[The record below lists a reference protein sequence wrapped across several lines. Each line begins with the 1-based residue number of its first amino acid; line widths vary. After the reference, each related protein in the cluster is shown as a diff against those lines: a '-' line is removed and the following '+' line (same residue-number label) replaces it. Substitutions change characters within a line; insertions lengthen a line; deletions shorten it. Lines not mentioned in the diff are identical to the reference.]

1 MSDFLVVALTVGLL
15 RLDGGAAA
23 PVDAISPDCSW
34 YKDWETIRPK
44 VDDLPHALRP
54 PRRRKGSVE
63 RIQPNP
69 GERFDIEGP
78 WIMAAVISPTGHVL
92 DIRVLRHA
100 SDPPWPRYETA
111 LVKAVR
117 KWEFSP
123 ATLNGK
129 PVAFCQVIRLQDR

>member
-1 MSDFLVVALTVGLL
+1 MILVVALTVILL
-15 RLDGGAAA
+15 RLDRATE
-23 PVDAISPDCSW
+23 PTVDATAPDCSW
-34 YKDWETIRPK
+34 YQDWETLRPK

-69 GERFDIEGP
+69 GESYSIEGP
-78 WIMAAVISPTGHVL
+78 WVMAAVISPTGRVL
-92 DIRVLRHA
+92 DLRVLRHA
-100 SDPPWPRYETA
+100 SDPPWPRYEAT

-117 KWEFSP
+117 KWEFYP

-129 PVAFCQVIRLQDR
+129 PVAFCQTIRLQDR